1 MQRLLRLVAL
11 GAATFAMALGPW
23 VAGAAEPLP
32 ETVVLDRIAKVYDSV
47 EFDHSGHLDL
57 ADSCASCHHHT
68 TGSAPESESCA
79 TCHRE
84 GEPTATVQ
92 CADCHAADPFTA
104 EYLAAQ
110 ESGPQWFHVDKP
122 GLKGAYHRSCL
133 GCHQKAGGPTGCQD
147 CHSRTADGDALF
159 SAQAGRRSAPGPA
172 AGHH

>member
-1 MQRLLRLVAL
+1 MHILLTRVAL
-11 GAATFAMALGPW
+11 GAATFAITLAPW
-23 VAGAAEPLP
+23 VAGAAESLP
-32 ETVVLDRIAKVYDSV
+32 DVVVLDRIVKFYDSV
-47 EFDHSGHLDL
+47 EFDHAGHLDL
-57 ADSCASCHHHT
+57 ADGCASCHHHT

-133 GCHQKAGGPTGCQD
+133 GCHQKVGGPTGCQD
-147 CHSRTADGDALF
+147 CHSRTAAGDVLF
-159 SAQAGRRSAPGPA
+159 SAQAGQGATTGA
-172 AGHH
+172 AGGHN